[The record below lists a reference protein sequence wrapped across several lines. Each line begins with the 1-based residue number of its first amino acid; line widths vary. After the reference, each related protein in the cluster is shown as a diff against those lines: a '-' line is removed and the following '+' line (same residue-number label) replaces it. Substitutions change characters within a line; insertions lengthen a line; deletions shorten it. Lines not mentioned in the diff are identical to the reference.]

1 LSPNDFTV
9 SQRLLPA
16 TAFQAI
22 NIRAPVASN
31 TAHKM
36 RLSQGT
42 GTRVLK

>member
-1 LSPNDFTV
+1 LP
-9 SQRLLPA
+9 RLAGGPCL
-16 TAFQAI
+16 QAI
-22 NIRAPVASN
+22 NMRAPVASN